1 MKRVNVEVKGVISLM
16 IDDDETV
23 EDVLTHATLADVKES
38 KVIESHEVD
47 DKALDWAV
55 YYNEKYG
62 VLLQMV
68 LGSGSNI
75 SDEDGQVINGVFVT
89 YDQDIVGSTYS
100 ISAELAKELLEGK
113 HEVDGSCDGVLTID
127 GKDMNVEESDDDEDE
142 DDGDQD
148 YEAQWVGYRKQMGD
162 IGHRECLIGYLDIIG
177 YNSNEVDDWKMV
189 AKG

>member
-23 EDVLTHATLADVKES
+23 EDVLTQATLVDVKKS
-38 KVIESHEVD
+38 KVIESHEVAD
-47 DKALDWAV
+47 EALDWAV
-55 YYNEKYG
+55 YYSAKYG

-75 SDEDGQVINGVFVT
+75 SDDDGQYINGVFVT

-100 ISAELAKELLEGK
+100 ISKKLGKELLAGK
-113 HEVDGSCDGVLTID
+113 HKVDGECDGELTID
-127 GKDMNVEESDDDEDE
+127 GESIDVEDADNDD
-142 DDGDQD
+142 D
-148 YEAQWVGYRKQMGD
+148 YEAQWVGYKKQMGN
-162 IGHRECLIGYLDIIG
+162 IGHRECLAGYLDIIG
-177 YNSNEVDDWKMV
+177 YNSDEVDDWKIV

>member
-23 EDVLTHATLADVKES
+23 EDVLTHATLVDVKQS

-47 DKALDWAV
+47 DNALDWAV

-75 SDEDGQVINGVFVT
+75 SDEDGKYINGVFVT
-89 YDQDIVGSTYS
+89 FDQDIVGSTYN
-100 ISAELAKELLEGK
+100 ISDKLGKELLAGK
-113 HEVDGSCDGVLTID
+113 HEVYGACDGELTID
-127 GKDMNVEESDDDEDE
+127 DKSLDVEDSDDGE
-142 DDGDQD
+142 QN
-148 YEAQWVGYRKQMGD
+148 YEAQWVGYKKQMGN
-162 IGHRECLIGYLDIIG
+162 IGHRDCLAGYLDIIG
-177 YNSNEVDDWKMV
+177 YNSDEVDDWKLI

>member
-16 IDDDETV
+16 IDDDVNV
-23 EDVLTHATLADVKES
+23 EDILTNATLVDVKES
-38 KVIESHEVD
+38 KVIESHEVSED
-47 DKALDWAV
+47 ALDWAV

-75 SDEDGQVINGVFVT
+75 SDDDGKCINGVFVT
-89 YDQDIVGSTYS
+89 FDQDIVGSTYS
-100 ISAELAKELLEGK
+100 ISDKLGKELLEGK

-127 GKDMNVEESDDDEDE
+127 GESIDVEDSDGE
-142 DDGDQD
+142 QD
-148 YEAQWVGYRKQMGD
+148 YEAQWVGYQQQMGN
-162 IGHRECLIGYLDIIG
+162 IGHRDCLAGYLDIVG
-177 YNSNEVDDWKMV
+177 YNSNEVDDWKLV

>member
-23 EDVLTHATLADVKES
+23 EDVLTNATLVAVKES
-38 KVIESHEVD
+38 KVIESHEVSEE
-47 DKALDWAV
+47 ALDWAV

-75 SDEDGQVINGVFVT
+75 SDEDGKYINGVFVT

-100 ISAELAKELLEGK
+100 ISDKLGKELLEGK
-113 HEVDGSCDGVLTID
+113 HDVDGACDGELTID
-127 GKDMNVEESDDDEDE
+127 GETINVEDSDDDNE
-142 DDGDQD
+142 QD
-148 YEAQWVGYRKQMGD
+148 YEAQWVGYQKQMGN
-162 IGHRECLIGYLDIIG
+162 IGHRDCLAGYLDIIG
-177 YNSNEVDDWKMV
+177 YNNAEVDDWKLV

>member
-1 MKRVNVEVKGVISLM
+1 MKRVNVKVTGIVSLI
-16 IDDDETV
+16 IDDDETLK
-23 EDVLTHATLADVKES
+23 DVLTETTLVKVTSS

-47 DKALDWAV
+47 DEALDWAV

-75 SDEDGQVINGVFVT
+75 SDEDGQYINGVFVT

-100 ISAELAKELLEGK
+100 ISAKLGKELLAGK
-113 HEVDGSCDGVLTID
+113 HEVDGSCDGELTID
-127 GKDMNVEESDDDEDE
+127 DESLDVEDSDDDNE
-142 DDGDQD
+142 QD
-148 YEAQWVGYRKQMGD
+148 YEAQWVGYKKQMGN
-162 IGHRECLIGYLDIIG
+162 IGHRECLAGYLDIIG
-177 YNSNEVDDWKMV
+177 YNKDEVDDWKLI

>member
-23 EDVLTHATLADVKES
+23 EDVLTHATLVAVKES
-38 KVIESHEVD
+38 TVIESHEVSEE
-47 DKALDWAV
+47 ALDWAV

-75 SDEDGQVINGVFVT
+75 SDEDGQYINGVFVT

-100 ISAELAKELLEGK
+100 ISAELGKELLEGK
-113 HEVDGSCDGVLTID
+113 HEVDGTCDGVLTID
-127 GKDMNVEESDDDEDE
+127 GNDLNVEDSDDS
-142 DDGDQD
+142 DDGDQE

-162 IGHRECLIGYLDIIG
+162 IGHRECLIGYLDLIG

>member
-23 EDVLTHATLADVKES
+23 EDVLTQATLANVTES
-38 KVIESHEVD
+38 KVIDTHEVD

-75 SDEDGQVINGVFVT
+75 SDEDGQYINGVFVT

-127 GKDMNVEESDDDEDE
+127 GNDLNVEDSGD
-142 DDGDQD
+142 DQD
-148 YEAQWVGYRKQMGD
+148 YEAQWVGYQKQMGN
-162 IGHRECLIGYLDIIG
+162 IGHRECLIGYLDLIG
-177 YNSNEVDDWKMV
+177 YNSNEVDDWKLV

>member
-1 MKRVNVEVKGVISLM
+1 MKRVNVKVTGIVSLI
-16 IDDDETV
+16 IDDDETLK
-23 EDVLTHATLADVKES
+23 DVLTETTLVKVTSS

-47 DKALDWAV
+47 DEALDWAV

-75 SDEDGQVINGVFVT
+75 SDEDGKYINGVFVT

-100 ISAELAKELLEGK
+100 ISAKLGKELLAGK
-113 HEVDGSCDGVLTID
+113 HEVDGSCDGELTID
-127 GKDMNVEESDDDEDE
+127 DESLDVEDSDDDNE
-142 DDGDQD
+142 QD
-148 YEAQWVGYRKQMGD
+148 YEAQWVGYKKQMGN
-162 IGHRECLIGYLDIIG
+162 IGHRECLAGYLDIIG
-177 YNSNEVDDWKMV
+177 YNKDEVDDWKLI

>member
-1 MKRVNVEVKGVISLM
+1 MKRVNVKVTGIVSLM
-16 IDDDETV
+16 IDDDETLK
-23 EDVLTHATLADVKES
+23 DVLTETTLVKVTSS

-75 SDEDGQVINGVFVT
+75 SGEDGKYINGVLVT
-89 YDQDIVGSTYS
+89 FDQDIVGSTYR
-100 ISAELAKELLEGK
+100 ISDKLGKELLAGK
-113 HEVDGSCDGVLTID
+113 HEVDGSCDGELTID
-127 GKDMNVEESDDDEDE
+127 GKSLDVEDADADNE
-142 DDGDQD
+142 QD
-148 YEAQWVGYRKQMGD
+148 YEAQWVGYQKQMGN
-162 IGHRECLIGYLDIIG
+162 IGHRECLAGYLDIIG
-177 YNSNEVDDWKMV
+177 YNSNEVDDWKLV